1 MVVATAAAPR
11 ALTAAAAAAAVALA
25 TIQRPVA
32 MVLLVQFHKKV

>member
-11 ALTAAAAAAAVALA
+11 ALTAAAAAAVALA